1 MEVSMKRFII
11 IVTILVGLCS
21 LSYSAPQGNSL
32 LEGFW
37 YDSYPLNDTSGGFL
51 FLENGEFYYFH
62 LSDQNIER
70 RYIGT
75 FGEWRIL
82 TNNIEIKIEKH
93 FFLQNPVV
101 LQNTPS
107 GKYAIGADNIIKYL
121 TINNSNWQ
129 KIGDIQKIS
138 STHFPSLFVK
148 KGAIDK
154 GIELPSIRLPQINN
168 AEISEN
174 IFFYQTQTLDNLSSD
189 VSDTV
194 QLLKNAKQ
202 GLEKEWH
209 IGNPIQINQTSKSYK

>member
-1 MEVSMKRFII
+1 MYIFEVSMKIFII
-11 IVTILVGLCS
+11 IVTFLIGLSS
-21 LSYSAPQGNSL
+21 LAYCAPQGNSP

-37 YDSYPLNDTSGGFL
+37 YDSYPVNDSSGGFL

-101 LQNTPS
+101 QQNAPS
-107 GKYAIGADNIIKYL
+107 GKYAIGADNTIKYL
-121 TINNSNWQ
+121 AINNSDWQ
-129 KIGDIQKIS
+129 KIGDIQKIIS
-138 STHFPSLFVK
+138 AHFPSLFVK

-154 GIELPSIRLPQINN
+154 GIELPSVRLPQINN

-174 IFFYQTQTLDNLSSD
+174 IFFYQTQTLDNLSAD
-189 VSDTV
+189 VSETV
-194 QLLKNAKQ
+194 QLLKNAKR
-202 GLEKEWH
+202 GLEKEWY
-209 IGNPIQINQTSKSYK
+209 IGNPIRSK